1 MKIALAQINPT
12 VGDLPGNEAL
22 IRAAYERGQKAGA
35 ELVVV
40 PELAVCGY
48 PPRDLLHKSR
58 FIEHNWMAVERLA
71 RTTNQAGLLVGFPGR
86 NEKRPGREFTNACA
100 LLQNGRVLATRVK
113 TLLPTYDVFDED
125 RYFEPA
131 TGNAPVEFN
140 GRKLGLSS
148 TLGS

>member
-22 IRAAYERGQKAGA
+22 IGAAYERGRKAGA

-58 FIEHNWMAVERLA
+58 FIEHNWAAIERLA
-71 RTTNQAGLLVGFPGR
+71 RTTDQTGLLVGFPGR

-100 LLQNGRVLATRVK
+100 SST
-113 TLLPTYDVFDED
+113 TSS
-125 RYFEPA
+125 
-131 TGNAPVEFN
+131 
-140 GRKLGLSS
+140 SS
-148 TLGS
+148 TLWWRMLS